1 MVAPLGFSRYAVIP
15 GKKYTPEDIVA
26 MAWRRKWIILIPFVL
41 AAAGTYVWS
50 RTLQDRYRSET
61 LILVVPQRV
70 PESYVRPTVTTRIED
85 RLNSIRQQILSRT
98 RLEAIIVDLDLYARL
113 RRQALMEDVIEQMR
127 RDITITVARD
137 DSFRVG
143 FVSDRP
149 VTAMRVTERLAR
161 LFIDENLRDRE
172 VLAQGTNQFLSN
184 QLEDARRR
192 LMEHE
197 KRLEDYRK
205 RHAGEMPSQL
215 ETNLT
220 AINSTQM
227 QVQSVIETVNR
238 ARDRLVAVERT
249 IADMTVPESNPEMS
263 TGLAGA
269 DGSLPAGTTTQQ
281 LEAARLGLQQMQLRL
296 KAEHPDVV
304 RMQRLIKDLEKKV
317 ETEAMQ
323 APLSPGAPGVRPRN
337 PLEAARASRLRE
349 LRQEGEGLKKQIAA
363 GQEEER
369 RLRGLMQV
377 YQGRADAAPA
387 RESELVE
394 LTRDYD
400 TIQKMYI
407 GLLGKSEESKMAANL
422 ESRQIG
428 EQFRTLD
435 PPRVP
440 ERPFAP
446 NRQQLNAVGALAG
459 LALGLAFAAF
469 LEYRDTTLKTDDDIT
484 AALVMPVLC
493 VVPLMITDAERR
505 RSRKIKLA
513 LAAAV
518 LVLAVVGAAATW
530 FLVLKA

>member
-1 MVAPLGFSRYAVIP
+1 M
-15 GKKYTPEDIVA
+15 
-26 MAWRRKWIILIPFVL
+26 
-41 AAAGTYVWS
+41 
-50 RTLQDRYRSET
+50 
-61 LILVVPQRV
+61 
-70 PESYVRPTVTTRIED
+70 RPTITTRIED

-113 RRQALMEDVIEQMR
+113 RRVALMEDVVERMR
-127 RDITITVARD
+127 RDITITVAKD

-143 FVSDRP
+143 YVSDKP
-149 VTAMRVTERLAR
+149 VTAMRVTERLTR

-172 VLAQGTNQFLSN
+172 VLAQGTNQFLNN

-197 KRLEDYRK
+197 KRLEDYR
-205 RHAGEMPSQL
+205 RAHSGELPSQL

-227 QVQSVIETVNR
+227 QVQSLIENTNR
-238 ARDRLVAVERT
+238 AKDRLVIAERT
-249 IADMTVPESNPEMS
+249 ISDMTVPDANPEMA

-281 LEAARLGLQQMQLRL
+281 LESARLALQQMQLRL
-296 KAEHPDVV
+296 KPEHPDVV
-304 RMQRLIKDLEKKV
+304 RMQRLIRDLENKA
-317 ETEAMQ
+317 ETEATQ
-323 APLSPGAPGVRPRN
+323 APLSPGAPGVRPRT
-337 PLEAARASRLRE
+337 PAEAARSGRLRE
-349 LRQEGEGLKKQIAA
+349 LRLEVESLKKQIVE
-363 GQEEER
+363 GQTEEK

-377 YQGRADAAPA
+377 YQSRADAAPT
-387 RESELVE
+387 RESELIN
-394 LTRDYD
+394 LSRDYD
-400 TIQKMYI
+400 TIQKMYT

-446 NRQQLNAVGALAG
+446 DRAQLNLIGALAG
-459 LALGLAFAAF
+459 LAFGVAMAAF
-469 LEYRDTTLKTDDDIT
+469 LEYRDTTLKTDDDIA

-493 VVPLMITDAERR
+493 VVPLMVTDAERR
-505 RSRKIKLA
+505 RGRKWRLA
-513 LAAAV
+513 IAAAV
-518 LVLAVVGAAATW
+518 FVLAVAGAAAAW